1 MAMTFTVFDAGF
13 ALNTQGSFVKGFTPL
28 RGGCWSFLQLQVK
41 HASQLEGP
49 TLLQLLCGHTHDA
62 LNNTFHILAL
72 QPCCLCHCIIGSC
85 GCHCCTLHAL
95 HCFHGSHCTH

>member
-1 MAMTFTVFDAGF
+1 MLFMPKSRAEQTAHDTQARAPATSVHSFLDLLHEGVHTLAGC
-13 ALNTQGSFVKGFTPL
+13 
-28 RGGCWSFLQLQVK
+28 GCCSFLQLQVK

-72 QPCCLCHCIIGSC
+72 QPCCLCHCVIGSC
-85 GCHCCTLHAL
+85 GCHC
-95 HCFHGSHCTH
+95 